1 MKTTTKLFLRLA
13 IAAGFLSAVA
23 DRFGMWG
30 SQCYWCNWNNFV
42 KNTRELNPW
51 IPSQFI
57 PALATVVTT
66 LEVLFA
72 LFLIVGFRTS
82 LFAKLSGVLLL
93 LFALAMTYNL
103 GIKTPLDFS
112 VYVAAGAAF
121 ALSTMKE
128 KYLEIG

>member
-1 MKTTTKLFLRLA
+1 M
-13 IAAGFLSAVA
+13 
-23 DRFGMWG
+23 
-30 SQCYWCNWNNFV
+30 
-42 KNTRELNPW
+42 
-51 IPSQFI
+51 
-57 PALATVVTT
+57 
-66 LEVLFA
+66 
-72 LFLIVGFRTS
+72 GFRTS